1 MQASLAARRNS
12 SGFLLT
18 MARPSSRQRLLNA
31 ARELFVRQGITQTT
45 TRQIA
50 DLAGV
55 NEVTLFR
62 HFGTKQGLLLAVFGE
77 LGVFSGIADLPL
89 KADPAPSQGSGLQ
102 AILLRYVHTCFRA
115 LADNPELVRS
125 LVGEAGLYSEEHRRA
140 LRLGFSQAQE
150 QLTEYLRR
158 FPNSEL
164 QSVEPDRLYAAVGV
178 LHVMILGAA
187 MLAVTAELPSVGA
200 DGAEPSVEGQLSDEK
215 SKKSEKSAET
225 ARIPPLLQACVE
237 LWMAGVTRMTEPTP

>member
-1 MQASLAARRNS
+1 
-12 SGFLLT
+12 

-31 ARELFVRQGITQTT
+31 ARDLFVRQGITQTT

-62 HFGTKQGLLLAVFGE
+62 HFGTKQGLLLAVFGD

-89 KADPAPSQGSGLQ
+89 EADPTSSQGSSGLKS
-102 AILLRYVHTCFRA
+102 ILMCYVHNCFRA

-125 LVGEAGLYSEEHRRA
+125 LVGEAGFYSEEHRRA

-178 LHVMILGAA
+178 LHVMILGVA
-187 MLAVTAELPSVGA
+187 MLAVTAELPSDNG
-200 DGAEPSVEGQLSDEK
+200 DPSQP
-215 SKKSEKSAET
+215 SAET
-225 ARIPPLLQACVE
+225 SGIPPLLQACVE
-237 LWMAGVTRMTEPTP
+237 LWMAGMR

>member
-1 MQASLAARRNS
+1 
-12 SGFLLT
+12 
-18 MARPSSRQRLLNA
+18 MARSSSRQRLLNA

-62 HFGTKQGLLLAVFGE
+62 HFGSKQGLLLAVFGE

-89 KADPAPSQGSGLQ
+89 QGDPASSQDSGLQ

-125 LVGEAGLYSEEHRRA
+125 LVGEAGFYSEEHRRA

-150 QLTEYLRR
+150 QLTQYLQQ
-158 FPNSEL
+158 FPGSEF
-164 QSVEPDRLYAAVGV
+164 QSVEPERLHRAAGV
-178 LHVMILGAA
+178 LHLMILGAA
-187 MLAVTAELPSVGA
+187 VLAVTAGLPWSGEEKLSH
-200 DGAEPSVEGQLSDEK
+200 GRSSNAEGEP
-215 SKKSEKSAET
+215 
-225 ARIPPLLQACVE
+225 IPALLQACVE
-237 LWMAGVTRMTEPTP
+237 LWMAGLTDMKKAKT

>member
-1 MQASLAARRNS
+1 
-12 SGFLLT
+12 
-18 MARPSSRQRLLNA
+18 MAHLSSRQRLLNA

-89 KADPAPSQGSGLQ
+89 AADPSTAQTSGLQ
-102 AILLRYVHTCFRA
+102 AILMNYVHNCFRA
-115 LADNPELVRS
+115 LAENPELVRS

-140 LRLGFSQAQE
+140 LRQGFSQAQE
-150 QLTEYLRR
+150 QLTAYLRQ
-158 FPNSEL
+158 FPNSEIR
-164 QSVEPDRLYAAVGV
+164 ETDPHRLRSAVGV
-178 LHVMILGAA
+178 LHLMILGAA
-187 MLAVTAELPSVGA
+187 VLAVTAKLPSDLG
-200 DGAEPSVEGQLSDEK
+200 DPSAP
-215 SKKSEKSAET
+215 SAEED
-225 ARIPPLLQACVE
+225 RGIPPLLRACVE
-237 LWMAGVTRMTEPTP
+237 LWMTGMTGMQ

>member
-1 MQASLAARRNS
+1 
-12 SGFLLT
+12 

-31 ARELFVRQGITQTT
+31 ARDLFVRQGITQTT

-89 KADPAPSQGSGLQ
+89 EADPTTAQGSGLQ
-102 AILLRYVHTCFRA
+102 AILMRYVHNCFRA

-125 LVGEAGLYSEEHRRA
+125 LVGEAGFYSEEHRRA

-164 QSVEPDRLYAAVGV
+164 QSVEPDRLYSAVGV

-187 MLAVTAELPSVGA
+187 MLAVTAELPP
-200 DGAEPSVEGQLSDEK
+200 DNRDPSQP
-215 SKKSEKSAET
+215 SAET
-225 ARIPPLLQACVE
+225 SGIPPLLQACVE
-237 LWMAGVTRMTEPTP
+237 LWMAGVK

>member
-1 MQASLAARRNS
+1 
-12 SGFLLT
+12 
-18 MARPSSRQRLLNA
+18 MAYSSSRQRLLNA
-31 ARELFVRQGITQTT
+31 ARDLFVRQGITQTT

-89 KADPAPSQGSGLQ
+89 EADPTTAQGSGLQ
-102 AILLRYVHTCFRA
+102 AILMNYVNNCFRA

-125 LVGEAGLYSEEHRRA
+125 LVGEAGLYSEEHRYA

-150 QLTEYLRR
+150 QLTEYLRQ
-158 FPNSEL
+158 FPNSEIR
-164 QSVEPDRLYAAVGV
+164 ETNPNRLYSAVGV
-178 LHVMILGAA
+178 LHLMILGAA
-187 MLAVTAELPSVGA
+187 MLAVTAELPSDSRDPSEPA
-200 DGAEPSVEGQLSDEK
+200 AENQG
-215 SKKSEKSAET
+215 
-225 ARIPPLLQACVE
+225 IPPLLRACVE
-237 LWMAGVTRMTEPTP
+237 LWMAGIARMR

>member
-1 MQASLAARRNS
+1 
-12 SGFLLT
+12 

-140 LRLGFSQAQE
+140 LRMGFSQAQE

-164 QSVEPDRLYAAVGV
+164 QSVEPDRLNAAVGV

-187 MLAVTAELPSVGA
+187 MLAVTAELPTVHA
-200 DGAEPSVEGQLSDEK
+200 DGAEPSVEEQNEEK
-215 SKKSEKSAET
+215 PADKQSEESAEPD
-225 ARIPPLLQACVE
+225 RIPSLLQACVE
-237 LWMAGVTRMTEPTP
+237 LWMAGVTQQRPDRKERRL

>member
-1 MQASLAARRNS
+1 
-12 SGFLLT
+12 

-140 LRLGFSQAQE
+140 LRMGFSQAQE

-164 QSVEPDRLYAAVGV
+164 QSVEPDRLHAAVGV
-178 LHVMILGAA
+178 LHVMILGVA
-187 MLAVTAELPSVGA
+187 MLAVTAELPTVHA
-200 DGAEPSVEGQLSDEK
+200 DGAEPSVEEQNEEK
-215 SKKSEKSAET
+215 PADKQSEESAET

>member
-1 MQASLAARRNS
+1 
-12 SGFLLT
+12 

-200 DGAEPSVEGQLSDEK
+200 DGAELSAEKQEEEKPADEK
-215 SKKSEKSAET
+215 PGET
-225 ARIPPLLQACVE
+225 AEPTRIPPLLQACVE
-237 LWMAGVTRMTEPTP
+237 LWMAGVVNL

>member
-1 MQASLAARRNS
+1 
-12 SGFLLT
+12 
-18 MARPSSRQRLLNA
+18 MARSSSRQRLLDA

-62 HFGTKQGLLLAVFGE
+62 HFGSKQGLLLAVFGE

-89 KADPAPSQGSGLQ
+89 QGDPASFQGSGLQ

-125 LVGEAGLYSEEHRRA
+125 LVGEAGFYSEEHRRA

-150 QLTEYLRR
+150 QLTQYLQQ
-158 FPNSEL
+158 FPSSEF
-164 QSVEPDRLYAAVGV
+164 QSVEPERLHRAAGV
-178 LHVMILGAA
+178 LHLMILGAA
-187 MLAVTAELPSVGA
+187 VLAVTAGLPSSGEEKLSH
-200 DGAEPSVEGQLSDEK
+200 GRSSNAE
-215 SKKSEKSAET
+215 SEP
-225 ARIPPLLQACVE
+225 IPDLLQACVE
-237 LWMAGVTRMTEPTP
+237 LWMAGLTDVKKAES